1 MTTKHPM
8 QRGFTLV
15 ELSIAIVFVAILTLA
30 ILTISL
36 QMMKM
41 YSKGVTLKSINQV
54 ARDVGDQ
61 LTRDLRAA
69 NGKSIKSGPQ
79 RFCLG
84 TVSYLWNTPAILGES
99 PGSADQITFNGQPIR
114 FVRVSDPGGNYCS
127 SSNPMVVNS
136 SGNPSEMLG
145 DTTNNLAVH
154 SMNLTQLSP
163 TGSVAAQQLYQLDYT
178 IGTADT
184 SALNGAGA
192 SATCKPPTD
201 ASANF
206 DFCTVSQFTQVIK
219 VSQGSQ

>member
-1 MTTKHPM
+1 
-8 QRGFTLV
+8 
-15 ELSIAIVFVAILTLA
+15 
-30 ILTISL
+30 
-36 QMMKM
+36 
-41 YSKGVTLKSINQV
+41 
-54 ARDVGDQ
+54 
-61 LTRDLRAA
+61 
-69 NGKSIKSGPQ
+69 
-79 RFCLG
+79 
-84 TVSYLWNTPAILGES
+84 
-99 PGSADQITFNGQPIR
+99 
-114 FVRVSDPGGNYCS
+114 
-127 SSNPMVVNS
+127 MVVNS